1 MDVEEDPVAS
11 GAASACKRQRRNTD
25 SRNEGPLGDGDG
37 DTAQIG
43 GENTVTA
50 NQSVIKSA
58 TIITNNNNEEGD
70 MFGKEQSLEE
80 KEQKKQLEK
89 GSEELQLEKEHAEE
103 EQLEE
108 SQEKQLKEGQT
119 KKKQSEQQLQSDEEL
134 AGSSNLECQL
144 SPLAASAVLAANKPN
159 LPSGTEAAIDSD
171 DDPTPSQPP
180 ADGEAAARFHP
191 RSIPANRS
199 YRRINIELLG
209 TVTDSESSDSDEP
222 VLQEDTEDAE
232 VEADSDEPAAAAAE
246 EDQHEEDSSSDISN
260 DERVRFSLSSASEST
275 IEDDVD
281 FNEHVNADDRAKV
294 ESAVN
299 DTMCKC
305 KPVYTWN
312 CDQELLHREHNIMN
326 RIGWRGGHTSVLS
339 FGQAYY
345 GSRQMV
351 EQLTLLSSLNKH
363 DGCVNCL
370 NFNRTGDL
378 ICSGSD
384 DLKIMVWDWAN
395 ERLVHS
401 FHSGHNM
408 NIFQTKFI
416 DSTGCL
422 DIVSASRDGQ
432 VRRSVIPPSGGAIKP
447 TRLYTHS
454 DSVHK
459 IVLVPHSRH
468 EVMSAGE
475 DAAVKHFDLR
485 ASNAATTMLRCVYHD
500 ANERG
505 RVRLFSIAHHPY
517 APEFCVSGSDDKL
530 RVYDK
535 RKLTKPL
542 LEMTPTN
549 IKDTKITQITC
560 AVYNHCGSEILA
572 SYSDAG
578 IYLFDS
584 RSTKD
589 GEYLHCY
596 EGHINS
602 RTIKGVNFFGTRSE
616 YIVSGSDCGNI
627 FFWDRSTEAIINFMK
642 GDHAGVVNCLEPH
655 PWMPVLA
662 TSGLEHDVK
671 IWTPN
676 GPAKKLDEDA
686 LKQTL
691 ERNFRRNIV
700 DRGDFDINQFQ
711 YFIRGFLQGS
721 GQGSRFRRPRNPR
734 SESWPWQRQGR
745 QHRDNSSSTSNGSS
759 PSNPTSQPRSDSDS
773 SDDDN
778 GEGAAAAAALDTLHC
793 RTQ

>member
-1 MDVEEDPVAS
+1 MDEERDPDPVGS

-25 SRNEGPLGDGDG
+25 FREDGGGQLGDA
-37 DTAQIG
+37 AQIRE
-43 GENTVTA
+43 ENTVVTTNQSAIKGATLTTMTA
-50 NQSVIKSA
+50 NN
-58 TIITNNNNEEGD
+58 NNNNEEGD
-70 MFGKEQSLEE
+70 MFDKEME
-80 KEQKKQLEK
+80 
-89 GSEELQLEKEHAEE
+89 QLEKEQPEKKYSEEKKPDEAQSSSLPAEE
-103 EQLEE
+103 Q
-108 SQEKQLKEGQT
+108 
-119 KKKQSEQQLQSDEEL
+119 
-134 AGSSNLECQL
+134 AGPSRLDCQL
-144 SPLAASAVLAANKPN
+144 SPHAASAVLAASKPK
-159 LPSGTEAAIDSD
+159 LPSGPTTIDSD
-171 DDPTPSQPP
+171 DEPP
-180 ADGEAAARFHP
+180 ATPPLGETSPDHTSPRFNQ
-191 RSIPANRS
+191 RNIPATRS
-199 YRRINIELLG
+199 YRRISIELVG
-209 TVTDSESSDSDEP
+209 TVTDSESDAELP
-222 VLQEDTEDAE
+222 ERQTEEETEDAE
-232 VEADSDEPAAAAAE
+232 GDSDDPAAEAAAAAE
-246 EDQHEEDSSSDISN
+246 DEDVHAAESSSDSSYN
-260 DERVRFSLSSASEST
+260 DEMVRYSLSSESDST
-275 IEDDVD
+275 IENQQDDVE

-294 ESAVN
+294 DCAV
-299 DTMCKC
+299 DEVMCKC
-305 KPVYTWN
+305 KPKYTWN
-312 CDQELLHREHNIMN
+312 CDQELLQREHNIIN
-326 RIGWRGGHTSVLS
+326 RIGWRGGHTSAQS
-339 FGQAYY
+339 FGQGYY
-345 GSRQMV
+345 GSRQVV

-370 NFNRTGDL
+370 NFNRAGDL

-384 DLKIMVWDWAN
+384 DLSIIVWDWAN
-395 ERLVHS
+395 EKALHR
-401 FHSGHNM
+401 FRSGHSM

-416 DSTGCL
+416 DSAGCL

-432 VRRSVIPPSGGAIKP
+432 VRRSVIPPSGGTIKP
-447 TRLYTHS
+447 MRLYTHS

-475 DAAVKHFDLR
+475 DASVKHFDLR
-485 ASNAATTMLRCVYHD
+485 ASNASTTMLRCVYHD
-500 ANERG
+500 ENERG

-535 RKLTKPL
+535 RKLTKTL
-542 LEMTPTN
+542 LEMTPSN
-549 IKDTKITQITC
+549 IEDEKITQITC
-560 AVYNHCGSEILA
+560 AVYNHSGSEILA

-584 RSTKD
+584 RNTKD

-602 RTIKGVNFFGTRSE
+602 RTIKGVNFFGPRSE

-627 FFWDRSTEAIINFMK
+627 FFWDRNTEAIINFMK

-676 GPAKKLDEDA
+676 GPDRKVPNEDS

-711 YFIRGFLQGS
+711 YFIRGFLEGS
-721 GQGSRFRRPRNPR
+721 GSRSRSRPLNRNR
-734 SESWPWQRQGR
+734 SESWLRHGR
-745 QHRDNSSSTSNGSS
+745 QHQENSSSTSNGSS
-759 PSNPTSQPRSDSDS
+759 PSNPTSQRRSSNS
-773 SDDDN
+773 SDDAN

>member
-1 MDVEEDPVAS
+1 MDEEKDPDPVAS

-25 SRNEGPLGDGDG
+25 SREDGNGDGDG
-37 DTAQIG
+37 GGQLGDAAQIG
-43 GENTVTA
+43 EEKHQVA
-50 NQSVIKSA
+50 IKGT
-58 TIITNNNNEEGD
+58 TITTMTSNNNNEEE
-70 MFGKEQSLEE
+70 KVQEQPEKKDSEE
-80 KEQKKQLEK
+80 KEPAEAQANKDSSLP
-89 GSEELQLEKEHAEE
+89 AEE
-103 EQLEE
+103 Q
-108 SQEKQLKEGQT
+108 
-119 KKKQSEQQLQSDEEL
+119 
-134 AGSSNLECQL
+134 AGPSHLECQL
-144 SPLAASAVLAANKPN
+144 SPHAASSVLAASKPK
-159 LPSGTEAAIDSD
+159 LPSGTGTIDSD
-171 DDPTPSQPP
+171 DDEPP
-180 ADGEAAARFHP
+180 ATPPLGETSPDLTSPRFNQ
-191 RSIPANRS
+191 RNIPATRS
-199 YRRINIELLG
+199 YRRISIELVG
-209 TVTDSESSDSDEP
+209 TVTDSESDAELPELQTEEETEEAEGDSDDP
-222 VLQEDTEDAE
+222 AAE
-232 VEADSDEPAAAAAE
+232 AAAAVVP
-246 EDQHEEDSSSDISN
+246 EDDVFHRQSSSDSSSN
-260 DERVRFSLSSASEST
+260 DEMVRYSLSSESDST
-275 IEDDVD
+275 IEDDVE

-294 ESAVN
+294 DCAV
-299 DTMCKC
+299 DEAMCKC
-305 KPVYTWN
+305 KPQYSWN
-312 CDQELLHREHNIMN
+312 IDQELLQREHNIIN
-326 RIGWRGGHTSVLS
+326 RIGWRGGHTSSQS
-339 FGQAYY
+339 FGQGYY
-345 GSRQMV
+345 GSRQVV

-370 NFNRTGDL
+370 NFNRAGDL

-384 DLKIMVWDWAN
+384 DLSIIVWDWAN
-395 ERLVHS
+395 DKALHR
-401 FHSGHNM
+401 FRSGHSM

-416 DSTGCL
+416 DSAGCL

-432 VRRSVIPPSGGAIKP
+432 VRRSVIPPSGGTIKP
-447 TRLYTHS
+447 MRLYTHS

-485 ASNAATTMLRCVYHD
+485 ASNAASTMLRCVYHD
-500 ANERG
+500 ENERG

-535 RKLTKPL
+535 RKLTKTL
-542 LEMTPTN
+542 LEMTPSN
-549 IKDTKITQITC
+549 IEDEKITQITC
-560 AVYNHCGSEILA
+560 AVYNHSGSEILA

-584 RSTKD
+584 RNTKD

-602 RTIKGVNFFGTRSE
+602 RTIKGVNFFGPRSE

-627 FFWDRSTEAIINFMK
+627 FFWDRNTEAIINFMK

-676 GPAKKLDEDA
+676 GPDRKVPDEDS

-711 YFIRGFLQGS
+711 YFIRGFLEGS
-721 GQGSRFRRPRNPR
+721 GSRSRSRVRPLNRNR
-734 SESWPWQRQGR
+734 MASWLPHGR
-745 QHRDNSSSTSNGSS
+745 QHRENSSSTSNGSS
-759 PSNPTSQPRSDSDS
+759 PSNPTSQRRSSNS
-773 SDDDN
+773 SDDAN